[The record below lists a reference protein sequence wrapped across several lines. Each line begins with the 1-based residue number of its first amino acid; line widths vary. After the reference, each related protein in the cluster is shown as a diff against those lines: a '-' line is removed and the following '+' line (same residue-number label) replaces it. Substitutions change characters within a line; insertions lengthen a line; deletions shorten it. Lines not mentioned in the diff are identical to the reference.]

1 MSNEPEY
8 VDDQSIG
15 DDEDLW
21 RRLPAYWVKY
31 DYELQTNRVSS
42 QAFQNSPDGTPTSVS
57 ISSELN
63 GPEELIE
70 EHPGYGIGSL
80 TAGHSRSC
88 GQGIYRNPRPENPA
102 HAYMFGAK
110 TKGNMRCL
118 ARGCEI
124 IVVPSG
130 SP

>member
-1 MSNEPEY
+1 MSNGPEY

-21 RRLPAYWVKY
+21 RRLPASWVKY
-31 DYELQTNRVSS
+31 DNELQTNRVTS
-42 QAFQNSPDGTPTSVS
+42 QAFQNSPDRTPTSVS

-63 GPEELIE
+63 GPGELLE
-70 EHPGYGIGSL
+70 DHPGYGIGSL

-88 GQGIYRNPRPENPA
+88 GQGICRNPLPEKPA
-102 HAYMFGAK
+102 HAYIFGAK
-110 TKGNMRCL
+110 TRPNMRCL

-124 IVVPSG
+124 IVVPFG